1 MSDQYLHGVRVIE
14 INQGTRIIR
23 TVATAVIGVVC
34 TAEDADAQTF
44 PLNTPV
50 LITDPTAAIA
60 KAGKQGTLSRT
71 LDAIGDLVKTP
82 TIVVRVAHSED
93 QSTMNT
99 NIIGTITEQGEY
111 TGLKAL
117 LVANTVC
124 GFKPRILGV
133 PKYDTQEV
141 ATELASICKKLRAFG
156 YISSNGAETR
166 DAAIQYARNFSQREL
181 MMIHGDFISFDV
193 NTSRNDVDYA
203 VARALGLR
211 AKCDKEYGWHKNIS
225 NVEIDGVVGVTKPMS
240 FDIQDD
246 STDVN
251 LLNAKN
257 ISVPI
262 KFNGFRIWGGRTL
275 SSDTLFAFEQYTRT
289 AQIIADTFGE
299 AFDWAM
305 DKPLTPSLVK
315 DMLEMINGKFR
326 YWKSLGYIV
335 DGNAWVD
342 PEINTKDIIKDG
354 KFYID
359 YDYTPVPSLE
369 NLNLRQRITDKY
381 LMDFAAKVAA
391 A

>member
-14 INQGTRIIR
+14 INQGTRTVR
-23 TVATAVIGVVC
+23 TIATAVIGVVC
-34 TAEDADAQTF
+34 TADDADADFF

-50 LITDPTAAIA
+50 LLTDPTAAIA

-82 TIVVRVAHSED
+82 TIVVRVADSED
-93 QSTMNT
+93 DSTLT
-99 NIIGTITEQGEY
+99 SNIVGTVTEQGEY

-117 LVANTVC
+117 LVANAVC
-124 GFKPRILGV
+124 GFKPRILAV
-133 PKYDTQEV
+133 PKYDNQTV
-141 ATELASICKKLRAFG
+141 ATELAAICQKLRAFA
-156 YISSNGAETR
+156 YISSAGAATR
-166 DAAIQYARNFSQREL
+166 DAAIQYARNFGQREL
-181 MMIHGDFISFDV
+181 MMIHGDFLSW
-193 NTSRNDVDYA
+193 NTHTNQTDTDYA
-203 VARALGLR
+203 VARAVGLR
-211 AKCDKEYGWHKNIS
+211 AYIDKEFGWHKNIS
-225 NVEIDGVVGVTKPMS
+225 NVVINGVTGVTKPMS

-262 KFNGFRIWGGRTL
+262 NFKGFRIWGSRTL

-299 AFDWAM
+299 AFDWAI
-305 DKPLTPSLVK
+305 DKDLTPTLVK
-315 DMLEMINGKFR
+315 DMVEMINQKFR

-342 PEINTKDIIKDG
+342 GDINSKDVIKDG

-359 YDYTPVPSLE
+359 YDYTPMPSLE

-391 A
+391 

>member
-1 MSDQYLHGVRVIE
+1 MSDQYLHGVRVLE
-14 INQGTRIIR
+14 INQGTRTIR
-23 TVATAVIGVVC
+23 TIATAVIGVVC
-34 TAEDADAQTF
+34 TADDADAETF
-44 PLNTPV
+44 PLNKPV
-50 LITDPTAAIA
+50 LITDPLAAIA

-82 TIVVRVAHSED
+82 TVVVRVADNSNPE
-93 QSTMNT
+93 TVTT
-99 NIIGTITEQGEY
+99 NIVGTITEEGEY

-117 LVANTVC
+117 LIANTVC
-124 GFKPRILGV
+124 GFKPRIIAV
-133 PKYDTQEV
+133 PKYDSQAV
-141 ATELASICKKLRAFG
+141 ATEMASICKKLRAFG
-156 YISSNGAETR
+156 YISTAGAATR

-181 MMIHGDFISFDV
+181 MMIHGDFLSWDT
-193 NTSRNDVDYA
+193 NTSKNDTDYA
-203 VARALGLR
+203 VARAVGLR
-211 AKCDKEYGWHKNIS
+211 AFIDKHFGWHKNIS
-225 NVEIDGVVGVTKPMS
+225 NVAIDGVTGVTKPMS

-299 AFDWAM
+299 AFDWAI

-315 DMLEMINGKFR
+315 DMVEMINQKFR

-335 DGNAWVD
+335 DGNAWID

-369 NLNLRQRITDKY
+369 SLNLRQRITDKY

>member
-14 INQGTRIIR
+14 INQGTRTIR

-34 TAEDADAQTF
+34 TAEDADGTTF
-44 PLNTPV
+44 PLNKPV
-50 LITDPTAAIA
+50 LITDPIAALA
-60 KAGKQGTLSRT
+60 KAGHQGTLSRT
-71 LDAIGDLVKTP
+71 LTAIGDLVKTP
-82 TIVVRVAHSED
+82 VVVVRVAHSD
-93 QSTMNT
+93 NKATMNS
-99 NIIGTITEQGEY
+99 NVIGTVTAQGEY

-117 LVANTVC
+117 LIANTVC
-124 GFKPRILGV
+124 GFKPRILAV

-141 ATELASICKKLRAFG
+141 ATELASICKKLRAFA
-156 YISSNGAETR
+156 YISSNGAATR
-166 DAAIQYARNFSQREL
+166 DAAIAYARNFSQREL
-181 MMIHGDFISFDV
+181 MMIHGDFLSFDTH
-193 NTSRNDVDYA
+193 TSRNDTDYA
-203 VARALGLR
+203 VARAVGLR
-211 AKCDKEYGWHKNIS
+211 AFIDKTIGWHKNLS
-225 NVEIDGVVGVTKPMS
+225 NVAIDGVVGVTKPMS

-257 ISVPI
+257 ISVPL

-299 AFDWAM
+299 AFDWAI
-305 DKPLTPSLVK
+305 DKPLTPSLIK
-315 DMLEMINGKFR
+315 DMVEMINSKFR
-326 YWKSLGYIV
+326 YWKSLGYLV
-335 DGNAWVD
+335 DGQCWVD
-342 PEINTKDIIKDG
+342 PEINTKDVIKDG

-381 LMDFAAKVAA
+381 LVDFAAKVATA
-391 A
+391 

>member
-14 INQGTRIIR
+14 INQGTRPIR

-34 TAEDADAQTF
+34 TANDADNNTF

-60 KAGKQGTLSRT
+60 KAGTQGTLART
-71 LDAIGDLVKTP
+71 LNAIGSLVRTP
-82 TIVVRVAHSED
+82 VVVVRVEQSED
-93 QSTMNT
+93 KNTMNT
-99 NIIGTITEQGEY
+99 NIIGTITNQGNY

-117 LVANTVC
+117 LIANAVC
-124 GFKPRILGV
+124 GFKPRILAV
-133 PKYDTQEV
+133 PKYDNQTV

-156 YISSNGAETR
+156 YISSAGAATR
-166 DAAIQYARNFSQREL
+166 DAVIQYARNFGQREL
-181 MMIHGDFISFDV
+181 MMIHGDFLSWNTETSQFD
-193 NTSRNDVDYA
+193 TDYA
-203 VARALGLR
+203 VARAVGLR
-211 AKCDKEYGWHKNIS
+211 AKIDKEIGWHKNIS
-225 NVEIDGVVGVTKPMS
+225 NVAIDGVTGVTKPMS

-262 KFNGFRIWGGRTL
+262 NFKGFRLWGGRTL
-275 SSDTLFAFEQYTRT
+275 SSDALFAFEQYTRT

-315 DMLEMINGKFR
+315 DMLEMINSKFR

-335 DGNAWVD
+335 EGNAWLD
-342 PEINTKDIIKDG
+342 PEINTKEIIKDG

-359 YDYTPVPSLE
+359 YDYTPMPSLE

-381 LMDFAAKVAA
+381 LMDFAAKVATA
-391 A
+391 